1 MNKSYEIMRYL
12 HDHHKGEDKAIL
24 SRNLERLFELDG
36 RSLRRKISKLRED
49 GYRICSGPH
58 GYYYAANQ
66 EEYWNYLCWH
76 ASITTP
82 GDGLPFDDWPE
93 EDSGLKDAF
102 PFCGACCEQHSRF
115 PGEPVFCTPLI
126 QMIFH
131 SCDVYGG

>member
-1 MNKSYEIMRYL
+1 MNKSYEIMCYL
-12 HDHHKGEDKAIL
+12 RNHHKGEDKAIL

-49 GYRICSGPH
+49 GYRICSGPR

-82 GDGLPFDDWPE
+82 GDGLPFGDAWDD
-93 EDSGLKDAF
+93 EDDESMPNPRICDGAPGCFPVGLL
-102 PFCGACCEQHSRF
+102 
-115 PGEPVFCTPLI
+115 PVPDTVLVRI
-126 QMIFH
+126 IFNN
-131 SCDVYGG
+131 CDFYGG